1 MEGGEAMK
9 DYREMPIDELMGEY
23 SALAN
28 DPIVMAYNEC
38 GDELMKRRTEDYSVE
53 PKTEFYKAA
62 CGYEYT
68 IELPYDELHIG
79 YDKAWMKHHGFS
91 FTYKDPD
98 GRVFNACLS
107 LCGYSREDIVE
118 MIDKR
123 IERLENEAVKR

>member
-1 MEGGEAMK
+1 MK
-9 DYREMPIDELMGEY
+9 DYSEIPIDELMCEY
-23 SALAN
+23 AVLAN
-28 DPIVMAYNEC
+28 DPIVMAYIEC
-38 GDELMKRRTEDYSVE
+38 SDELMKRRTEDYSRKPE
-53 PKTEFYKAA
+53 TEFYKAA

-68 IELPYDELHIG
+68 IELPYDELLVSH
-79 YDKAWMKHHGFS
+79 DKAWMKHHDYS

-98 GRVFNACLS
+98 GRVFNTCLS